1 MYSFCCVNKSKDIQD
16 TIGKLSILNFKK
28 CDYPDK
34 KPYFCF
40 LNIYKN
46 FKQKIFDMQ
55 NIGGQIVDITNRII
69 KSGFI
74 YFEGGKIVCFEP
86 SDKVPDQYI
95 IPGFVDAH
103 IHIESSMMLPAEFAR
118 YSTVHGTVA
127 CICDPHE
134 IANVCGVAGVD
145 YMIENG
151 KHSPLKFYFGAPSC
165 VPATDFDSA
174 GAVLNAESIDELLGR
189 DDIYFLAEMMNYNGV
204 IENDAQVHKKL
215 SAAKR
220 HNKPVDG
227 HAPGLSSEGLEIYA
241 KSGISTDHE
250 CMTPEEAVEKIALGM
265 KILIREGS
273 AAKNFDDLLPLLDNY
288 TDEIM
293 FCSDDKHPDD
303 LIKNGHIDALARRAV
318 AAGYDPLQVIRI
330 CSYNPVKHYKLDV
343 GLLQTGDNADFVVV
357 NNLKDFEIKQTY
369 IQGVKVAENKT
380 ALFPSFEPKELLNN
394 FKAKKLTT
402 NQLRVEPTGDQLKVI
417 VVDDGQLFT
426 HSELVVPRIENGNL
440 VSDISNDVLKL
451 VVYNRYR
458 DAKPAIGFIKNIG
471 LKRGALASTVSHD
484 SHNIVAVGTS
494 DEELVNAINHIID
507 SKGGI
512 IACEGNNVALLS
524 LPVGGLMSEKE
535 GNLIADRYEE
545 LDKMVKN
552 LGSQLKAP
560 FMTVA
565 FMSLLVIPKL
575 KLSDQGLFD
584 GRTYSFTNLMV

>member
-1 MYSFCCVNKSKDIQD
+1 M
-16 TIGKLSILNFKK
+16 
-28 CDYPDK
+28 
-34 KPYFCF
+34 
-40 LNIYKN
+40 
-46 FKQKIFDMQ
+46 QKI
-55 NIGGQIVDITNRII
+55 GGHIVDVVNHTI

-74 YFEGGKIVCFEP
+74 LIDSGKITGFEA
-86 SDKVPDQYI
+86 SDKVPEQYI

-103 IHIESSMMLPAEFAR
+103 IHIESSMMLPAEFAH
-118 YSTVHGTVA
+118 YSTIHGTVA

-134 IANVCGVAGVD
+134 IANVCGIAGVD
-145 YMIENG
+145 YMIDNG

-174 GAVLNAESIDELLGR
+174 GAILDADSIDELLER

-204 IENDAQVHKKL
+204 IENDEQVHKKL
-215 SAAKR
+215 RAAKR

-227 HAPGLSSEGLEIYA
+227 HAPELSGEGLKAYA
-241 KSGISTDHE
+241 NSGISTDHE
-250 CMTPEEAVEKIALGM
+250 CMTLDEADEKIALGM
-265 KILIREGS
+265 KVLIREGS
-273 AAKNFDDLLPLLDNY
+273 AAKNFDDLLPLLNRY

-303 LIKNGHIDALARRAV
+303 LIKNGHIDTLARRAV
-318 AAGYDPLQVIRI
+318 AAGYDPLKVLQI

-343 GLLQTGDNADFVVV
+343 GLLQKGDNADFVVV
-357 NNLKDFEIKQTY
+357 NNLKDFEVKETY
-369 IQGVKVAENKT
+369 IQGVKVAENNI
-380 ALFPSFEPKELLNN
+380 ALFPAYVPNELMNN
-394 FKAKKLTT
+394 FKALKLTV

-426 HSELVVPRIENGNL
+426 HSELVVPRIEDGNL
-440 VSDISNDVLKL
+440 VSDTGNDVLKL

-471 LKRGALASTVSHD
+471 LKRGAMASTVSHD

-512 IACEGNNVALLS
+512 IACDGKNVALLP
-524 LPVGGLMSEKE
+524 LPVAGLMSEKE
-535 GNLIADRYEE
+535 GNMIADRYVE
-545 LDKMVKN
+545 LDTMVKN
-552 LGSQLKAP
+552 MGSGLKAP